1 MEAEFVKTA
10 FIIVA
15 GILIW
20 VMTRTNIRTSNRV
33 QKK

>member
-10 FIIVA
+10 FILIA
-15 GILIW
+15 GVLMW
-20 VMTRTNIRTSNRV
+20 AMTHANLKTTDRT